1 MVHTRD
7 LRHEPWRY
15 RLRAFVSTPANLL
28 LVFFLIVLVVL
39 SLLPMATM
47 LSNMFT
53 VHVGTEKK
61 LLRLPVG
68 STTLWH
74 FQKLFVG
81 DDWSQVNFWQ
91 PLWNSLIVAL
101 GSGILGI
108 AVGGTVAWFITR
120 SDLKCKKFI
129 SAVFVFPYMMPAWTL
144 ALFWTNMFQNSQV
157 GGGNIGMALEVLNG
171 DGLEEK
177 DREFLTDALSL
188 QSDADVLK
196 VSTRLKDQRETAD
209 QYLILLENALHQA
222 LLAKAGLLPEGALAQ
237 YPAAWRAC
245 LPQADEA
252 GLNRMLDAVFLAR
265 KRRAGQVNWQSTVDQ
280 LMMTILEEQ
289 KTWRQS

>member
-1 MVHTRD
+1 MGQHSFGTG
-7 LRHEPWRY
+7 Y
-15 RLRAFVSTPANLL
+15 R
-28 LVFFLIVLVVL
+28 VVL
-39 SLLPMATM
+39 IEPVEKMTPQAQNCLLKSLEEPVARVVFLLMTHELTAT
-47 LSNMFT
+47 L
-53 VHVGTEKK
+53 GTIASRCARIKMRPWPDALMTE
-61 LLRLPVG
+61 
-68 STTLWH
+68 TLTRM
-74 FQKLFVG
+74 G
-81 DDWSQVNFWQ
+81 CD
-91 PLWNSLIVAL
+91 PARIPT
-101 GSGILGI
+101 
-108 AVGGTVAWFITR
+108 AVG
-120 SDLKCKKFI
+120 
-129 SAVFVFPYMMPAWTL
+129 L
-144 ALFWTNMFQNSQV
+144 A
-157 GGGNIGMALEVLNG
+157 GGNIGMALEVLNG

-209 QYLILLENALHQA
+209 QYLILLENTLHQA

-237 YPAAWRAC
+237 YPATWRAC

>member
-7 LRHEPWRY
+7 LKARAVALSAAGV
-15 RLRAFVSTPANLL
+15 RLKPANLL

-61 LLRLPVG
+61 LLRLPVD

-74 FQKLFVG
+74 FQKLFAG
-81 DDWSQVNFWQ
+81 DEWSQVNFWQ
-91 PLWNSLIVAL
+91 RLWNSLIVAL

-129 SAVFVFPYMMPAWTL
+129 SAVFVFPYMMPHGR
-144 ALFWTNMFQNSQV
+144 SPCS
-157 GGGNIGMALEVLNG
+157 G
-171 DGLEEK
+171 
-177 DREFLTDALSL
+177 
-188 QSDADVLK
+188 
-196 VSTRLKDQRETAD
+196 
-209 QYLILLENALHQA
+209 
-222 LLAKAGLLPEGALAQ
+222 
-237 YPAAWRAC
+237 
-245 LPQADEA
+245 
-252 GLNRMLDAVFLAR
+252 
-265 KRRAGQVNWQSTVDQ
+265 
-280 LMMTILEEQ
+280 
-289 KTWRQS
+289 

>member
-1 MVHTRD
+1 MISLFADDGKQIGVDRVRD
-7 LRHEPWRY
+7 VIRAVGQHSFGTGY
-15 RLRAFVSTPANLL
+15 R
-28 LVFFLIVLVVL
+28 VVL
-39 SLLPMATM
+39 IEPVEKMTPQAQNCLLKSLEEPVARVVFLLMTHELTAT
-47 LSNMFT
+47 L
-53 VHVGTEKK
+53 GTIASRCARIKMRPWPDE
-61 LLRLPVG
+61 LM
-68 STTLWH
+68 TETLTRM
-74 FQKLFVG
+74 G
-81 DDWSQVNFWQ
+81 CD
-91 PLWNSLIVAL
+91 PARIPT
-101 GSGILGI
+101 
-108 AVGGTVAWFITR
+108 AVG
-120 SDLKCKKFI
+120 
-129 SAVFVFPYMMPAWTL
+129 L
-144 ALFWTNMFQNSQV
+144 A
-157 GGGNIGMALEVLNG
+157 GGNIGMALEVLNG

-222 LLAKAGLLPEGALAQ
+222 MLAKAGLLPEGALAQ

>member
-1 MVHTRD
+1 M
-7 LRHEPWRY
+7 
-15 RLRAFVSTPANLL
+15 
-28 LVFFLIVLVVL
+28 
-39 SLLPMATM
+39 
-47 LSNMFT
+47 
-53 VHVGTEKK
+53 
-61 LLRLPVG
+61 
-68 STTLWH
+68 
-74 FQKLFVG
+74 
-81 DDWSQVNFWQ
+81 
-91 PLWNSLIVAL
+91 
-101 GSGILGI
+101 
-108 AVGGTVAWFITR
+108 
-120 SDLKCKKFI
+120 
-129 SAVFVFPYMMPAWTL
+129 
-144 ALFWTNMFQNSQV
+144 
-157 GGGNIGMALEVLNG
+157 LNG

-237 YPAAWRAC
+237 YPAAWRDC
-245 LPQADEA
+245 LPHADEA